1 MCNKT
6 INGIWL
12 THDIKNYPDLG
23 QCYLPNI
30 DQGLDNSWYHAQ
42 PIIVYCFGII
52 LTGPL
57 IFVQLG
63 PRLQPLTSA
72 VGSHCLD
79 DWATSHV
86 TISRVLLNQQPL
98 FFFLCFLVVIS
109 DELETRFAQ
118 FKEKKLLSQLSDPAW
133 AEWHHAHLKENREEY
148 KKLLREDWGSWN
160 TKQDVSSVLHFW
172 ENECWCSLGHELYMV
187 EQWFSISSVY
197 YVLRIQGRIKLCAH
211 QPGPTPKHFHFPA
224 TFPRKLLK
232 KKSVNL
238 VNVFVE

>member
-98 FFFLCFLVVIS
+98 FFFFVFSSGDFWWTRDEVCPVQRKEVVVTIERS
-109 DELETRFAQ
+109 SVGRMAPCSFERKQRRVQETFERGLRFMEYETRC
-118 FKEKKLLSQLSDPAW
+118 L
-133 AEWHHAHLKENREEY
+133 
-148 KKLLREDWGSWN
+148 
-160 TKQDVSSVLHFW
+160 
-172 ENECWCSLGHELYMV
+172 
-187 EQWFSISSVY
+187 
-197 YVLRIQGRIKLCAH
+197 
-211 QPGPTPKHFHFPA
+211 
-224 TFPRKLLK
+224 
-232 KKSVNL
+232 
-238 VNVFVE
+238 

>member
-1 MCNKT
+1 MISCSANNCLLFWNNT
-6 INGIWL
+6 YGS
-12 THDIKNYPDLG
+12 T
-23 QCYLPNI
+23 YLC
-30 DQGLDNSWYHAQ
+30 A
-42 PIIVYCFGII
+42 
-52 LTGPL
+52 TGPKAPTFDL
-57 IFVQLG
+57 SSGKPLLR
-63 PRLQPLTSA
+63 RLSYLTCYHIESSA
-72 VGSHCLD
+72 KS
-79 DWATSHV
+79 AAAF
-86 TISRVLLNQQPL
+86 